1 MLNQTKVEL
10 DSLPL
15 ISQSH
20 HKVYSDGNVFLKKAR
35 SDQGS
40 SEIVLEYSVQKLL
53 GFDAKLIPGP
63 PVSLLTPNY
72 GVQLNYLSETVVRE
86 SVRTMFQ
93 ISETTK
99 VSLKELEGIAPTVN
113 EFRDKVERKIAWRV
127 SEGRN
132 PVKLFKILPE
142 VLEVDSDSLVLCH
155 CDPRPENWLIDA
167 ANKLLLID
175 WESAVLAPWEF
186 AVVSYASYVYEYG
199 NPELLAA
206 VFDEALKIKPLN
218 KDIVLWAAALRRVS
232 VCSWYYDD
240 EGAQVGDHWLKGLT
254 EVWSKIE
261 DNL

>member
-1 MLNQTKVEL
+1 MLKQSKVDL

-20 HKVYSDGNVFLKKAR
+20 HKVYSDGEVFLKKAR

-53 GFDAKLIPGP
+53 GFESKLIPGP
-63 PVSLLTPNY
+63 PVSLLTANY
-72 GVQLNYLSETVVRE
+72 GEQLTSLNASIVRE

-93 ISETTK
+93 ISETTR
-99 VSLKELEGIAPTVN
+99 VNLKELEGIAPTVN
-113 EFRDKVERKIAWRV
+113 DFRDKVERKIEWRV

-142 VLEVDSDSLVLCH
+142 TLEIDAESLVLCH
-155 CDPRPENWLIDA
+155 CDPRPENWLVNSDGQLI
-167 ANKLLLID
+167 LID

-199 NPELLAA
+199 NPELLFA
-206 VFDEALKIKPLN
+206 VFEEALKIGPLN
-218 KDIVLWAAALRRVS
+218 KDVVLWAAALRRVS

-240 EGAQVGDHWLKGLT
+240 EGFKVGDNWLKGLT
-254 EVWSKIE
+254 EAWSKIE
-261 DNL
+261 DIL

>member
-1 MLNQTKVEL
+1 MLKQSKVDL

-20 HKVYSDGNVFLKKAR
+20 HKVYSDGEVFLKKAR
-35 SDQGS
+35 SDEGS

-53 GFDAKLIPGP
+53 GFESKLIPGP
-63 PVSLLTPNY
+63 PVSLLTENY
-72 GVQLNYLSETVVRE
+72 GEQLTSLNESVVRE

-93 ISETTK
+93 ISETSK
-99 VSLKELEGIAPTVN
+99 VNLKELEGIAPTVN
-113 EFRDKVERKIAWRV
+113 QFRDKVERKIAWRV

-142 VLEVDSDSLVLCH
+142 TLDIESAAFVLCH
-155 CDPRPENWLIDA
+155 CDPRPENWLINGD
-167 ANKLLLID
+167 NKLILID

-199 NPELLAA
+199 NPELISII
-206 VFDEALKIKPLN
+206 FEEALKIGPLN
-218 KDIVLWAAALRRVS
+218 KDIVLWSAALRRVA

-240 EGAQVGDHWLKGLT
+240 EGSKIGDNWLKGLT
-254 EVWSKIE
+254 EAWTKVEEI
-261 DNL
+261 L

>member
-20 HKVYSDGNVFLKKAR
+20 HKVYSDGRVFLKKAR

-72 GVQLNYLSETVVRE
+72 GMQLTILNENVVRE

-99 VSLKELEGIAPTVN
+99 VNLKELEGIAPTVN

-142 VLEVDSDSLVLCH
+142 ILEIDSESLVLCH
-155 CDPRPENWLIDA
+155 CDPRPENWLIDGD
-167 ANKLLLID
+167 NKLILID

-199 NPELLAA
+199 NPELLFA
-206 VFDEALKIKPLN
+206 VFDEALKIGPLN
-218 KDIVLWAAALRRVS
+218 KDVVLWSAALRRVS

-240 EGAQVGDHWLKGLT
+240 EGFKVGDNWLKGLT
-254 EVWSKIE
+254 EAWSKIE
-261 DNL
+261 DIL

>member
-1 MLNQTKVEL
+1 MLNQSKVDL

-20 HKVYSDGNVFLKKAR
+20 HKVYSDSEVFLKKAR
-35 SDQGS
+35 SDEGS

-53 GFDAKLIPGP
+53 GFESKLIPGP
-63 PVSLLTPNY
+63 PVSLLTSNY
-72 GVQLNYLSETVVRE
+72 GEQLTSLSESIVRE

-99 VSLKELEGIAPTVN
+99 VNLKELEGIAPTVN
-113 EFRDKVERKIAWRV
+113 QFRDKVERKIAWRV

-142 VLEVDSDSLVLCH
+142 ALEIESESFVLCH
-155 CDPRPENWLIDA
+155 CDPRPENWLIDGD
-167 ANKLLLID
+167 NKLILID

-199 NPELLAA
+199 NPELISAI
-206 VFDEALKIKPLN
+206 FEEALKIGPLN
-218 KDIVLWAAALRRVS
+218 KDIVLWAAALRRVA
-232 VCSWYYDD
+232 VCSWYFDD
-240 EGAQVGDHWLKGLT
+240 EGLKVGDSWLKGLT
-254 EVWSKIE
+254 EAWAKVEEI
-261 DNL
+261 L

>member
-20 HKVYSDGNVFLKKAR
+20 HKVYSDGTVFLKKSR

-53 GFDAKLIPGP
+53 GIESKLIPGP

-72 GVQLNYLSETVVRE
+72 GVQLTSLNETIVRE

-93 ISETTK
+93 ISETTR
-99 VSLKELEGIAPTVN
+99 VNLNELEGIAPTVN
-113 EFRDKVERKIAWRV
+113 HFRDKVERKIAWRV

-142 VLEVDSDSLVLCH
+142 ALEIDTELLVLCH
-155 CDPRPENWLIDA
+155 CDPRPENWLINDE
-167 ANKLLLID
+167 NQLLLID

-199 NPELLAA
+199 NPELVAI
-206 VFDEALKIKPLN
+206 VFEEALKIGPLN
-218 KDIVLWAAALRRVS
+218 KDIVLWAAALRRAS

-240 EGAQVGDHWLKGLT
+240 EGSQVGDQWLHGLT
-254 EVWSKIE
+254 DAWAEIE
-261 DNL
+261 NRL